1 MSIFADNIFY
11 NILLNHLQN
20 IDQFLQQFMMNVTL
34 KYHDVAVK
42 IKVKRTA
49 FHHI

>member
-20 IDQFLQQFMMNVTL
+20 IDPFLQQFMINVSL
-34 KYHDVAVK
+34 
-42 IKVKRTA
+42 
-49 FHHI
+49 